1 MKWLLFPFTA
11 LWKLMTIILELTG
24 RMLAIIMGTL
34 FIALGIALILTV
46 VASPLGIALLILG
59 ILLLIRSLF

>member
-34 FIALGIALILTV
+34 FIAAGYSINNVLNYHELLRLAELINMK
-46 VASPLGIALLILG
+46 
-59 ILLLIRSLF
+59 